1 MLVEVYALEDDCCRL
16 KRILSTLVPG
26 GHGPLATVLVNYC
39 GSVWWRC
46 AGKSRF
52 KARTTA
58 NHRFAGIRSA
68 RPKEGREVGERRAL
82 TLKAGQGMAEREI
95 RTLDSVAGLLVFK
108 TGHINHSAISPTI
121 LICADSREDSQQQ
134 KVEKWAG
141 LHFLLSCHCVSKA
154 HLHTLIHDELRVP
167 ITFKCERAPC
177 PDIESR
183 SVCTAQ
189 AGLSPPSVPS

>member
-95 RTLDSVAGLLVFK
+95 RTLDSLAGMPVFK
-108 TGHINHSAISPTI
+108 TGDINHSAISPTI
-121 LICADSREDSQQQ
+121 LS
-134 KVEKWAG
+134 
-141 LHFLLSCHCVSKA
+141 
-154 HLHTLIHDELRVP
+154 LRGFARRFP
-167 ITFKCERAPC
+167 TT
-177 PDIESR
+177 ESR
-183 SVCTAQ
+183 KMGRPAFFALLPLCFKSA
-189 AGLSPPSVPS
+189 PSYAHTR